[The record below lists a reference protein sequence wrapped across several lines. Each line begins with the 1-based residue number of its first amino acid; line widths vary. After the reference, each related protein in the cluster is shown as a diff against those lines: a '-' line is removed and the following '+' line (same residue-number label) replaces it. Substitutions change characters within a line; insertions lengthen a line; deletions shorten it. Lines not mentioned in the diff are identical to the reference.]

1 MRRPL
6 IGLAVAL
13 LSSRASAADDCDAAS
28 KHPWVAVATD
38 PKLGSEG
45 DRVRRELRADLA
57 PQAID
62 VCDASRAGT
71 PIAKIELSPAESE
84 RAVSIRLQIRDA
96 LTAKEVARTV
106 STENIPAD
114 GRALAIAVATSE
126 LLRASWAELALR
138 EAPPPAQPVP
148 KAVTKI
154 IERSFRA
161 GAPAPNKPSPR
172 IVSLG
177 VAFATEAFTTG
188 FVRLGADVRAG
199 VDIGSR
205 FNVGARVGFRRAL
218 AAQVADG
225 TVEADAIVFG
235 AEGSLT
241 LLPRDRTFNVDV
253 IARADV
259 AEISF
264 HATPAPGVA
273 ATSATLTSVELS
285 SGLRG
290 RVALSPSLGL
300 ALEVGGGGSVVGA
313 VAKDGDTTVAGT
325 NGALVFCA
333 LLATGK
339 F

>member
-1 MRRPL
+1 LRRSL
-6 IGLAVAL
+6 TAAAAIAL
-13 LSSRASAADDCDAAS
+13 LASRASAADDCDASS
-28 KHPWVAVATD
+28 KHPWVAIATD

-71 PIAKIELSPAESE
+71 PIAKIELSPAEG
-84 RAVSIRLQIRDA
+84 AVSIRLQIHDA
-96 LTAKEVARTV
+96 LTAKEVARSV
-106 STENIPAD
+106 STENIPPD

-154 IERSFRA
+154 IERAFRA
-161 GAPAPNKPSPR
+161 GGAPAPNKPSPR

-218 AAQVADG
+218 AAQVQDG
-225 TVEADAIVFG
+225 TVEADALVFG

-241 LLPRDRTFNVDV
+241 LLPRDRTFNLDV
-253 IARADV
+253 IFRADV

-285 SGLRG
+285 SGVRG

-333 LLATGK
+333 LLASGK